1 VSVKHPVLSGLFIRF
16 VSIIIGASIAV
27 GLIIGMQLPLLHS
40 PAKASHVIGAVNV
53 SSTTQ
58 QSNYAWP
65 SVGSAA
71 ISVPALGLLKSN
83 NDLTRP
89 IASLTKMMT
98 AYVVLSKLPL
108 NFPAKSPSDNGPCL
122 VISAQDVS
130 TYNLMKSQ
138 GESNAY
144 VTVGEKIC
152 ERDLLNGLLVHSSN
166 NYATLLAI
174 MTSGSVESFV
184 SEMNAQANLIGI
196 VSTHYVDPSGFL
208 PGSVSTAQDQ
218 VQLAA
223 LLMQSRLV
231 RSIVSQSSVVLP
243 VAGKVDTYTPYVG
256 TNDVIGVKSGR
267 TVQAGGCNAM
277 AMTFMI
283 NGTPQIAYAVVL
295 GAQGGDLLTPAG
307 NATLALE
314 KSVISMIAQ
323 DAHFIFSPNF
333 SLGSIGWGSNIT
345 TFGVRENTEISWSSV
360 AHGLPVKFVSKHIT
374 SRIHK
379 GDVVGWLLID
389 GSKKYRIPV
398 VAQES
403 AVPLTLWQ
411 RLR

>member
-1 VSVKHPVLSGLFIRF
+1 VSVKHPALSGLFIRF
-16 VSIIIGASIAV
+16 VSVLIGTAISV
-27 GLIIGMQLPLLHS
+27 GLIVAMQLPLLHS
-40 PAKASHVIGAVNV
+40 PAKASHVISTVNV
-53 SSTTQ
+53 SSTSQ
-58 QSNYAWP
+58 LSSYAWP
-65 SVGSAA
+65 SIGSAA
-71 ISVPALGLLKSN
+71 ISVPNLGLLKSN
-83 NDLTRP
+83 NDVTRP

-98 AYVVLSKLPL
+98 AYVVLSKFPL
-108 NFPAKSPSDNGPCL
+108 SYPAKSPSDNGPCL
-122 VISAQDVS
+122 VISDQDVS

-138 GESNAY
+138 GESNAH

-223 LLMQSRLV
+223 LLMRSALV
-231 RSIVSQSSVVLP
+231 RSIVKQSSVVLP
-243 VAGKVDTYTPYVG
+243 VAGKVATYTPYVG
-256 TNDVIGVKSGR
+256 TNGVIGVKSGR
-267 TVQAGGCNAM
+267 TTGAGGCNAM

-283 NGTPQIAYAVVL
+283 NGSPQIAYAVVL
-295 GAQGGDLLTPAG
+295 GAQGGDPLKSAG
-307 NATLALE
+307 DATLALE
-314 KSVISMIAQ
+314 NSVISTIAQ

-333 SLGSIGWGSNIT
+333 SLGSIGWGSNT
-345 TFGVRENTEISWSSV
+345 ATFGVRENTEISWSSV
-360 AHGLPVKFVSKHIT
+360 AHGLSVKFVSKHIT
-374 SRIHK
+374 SRIDK
-379 GDVVGWLLID
+379 GDVVGWLVIN

-398 VAQES
+398 VAQKG

>member
-1 VSVKHPVLSGLFIRF
+1 
-16 VSIIIGASIAV
+16 
-27 GLIIGMQLPLLHS
+27 MQLPLLHS

-108 NFPAKSPSDNGPCL
+108 SFPAKSPSDNGPCL

-174 MTSGSVESFV
+174 MTSGSVEAFV
-184 SEMNAQANLIGI
+184 SEMNA
-196 VSTHYVDPSGFL
+196 S
-208 PGSVSTAQDQ
+208 
-218 VQLAA
+218 
-223 LLMQSRLV
+223 
-231 RSIVSQSSVVLP
+231 
-243 VAGKVDTYTPYVG
+243 
-256 TNDVIGVKSGR
+256 
-267 TVQAGGCNAM
+267 
-277 AMTFMI
+277 
-283 NGTPQIAYAVVL
+283 
-295 GAQGGDLLTPAG
+295 
-307 NATLALE
+307 
-314 KSVISMIAQ
+314 
-323 DAHFIFSPNF
+323 
-333 SLGSIGWGSNIT
+333 
-345 TFGVRENTEISWSSV
+345 
-360 AHGLPVKFVSKHIT
+360 
-374 SRIHK
+374 
-379 GDVVGWLLID
+379 
-389 GSKKYRIPV
+389 
-398 VAQES
+398 
-403 AVPLTLWQ
+403 
-411 RLR
+411 